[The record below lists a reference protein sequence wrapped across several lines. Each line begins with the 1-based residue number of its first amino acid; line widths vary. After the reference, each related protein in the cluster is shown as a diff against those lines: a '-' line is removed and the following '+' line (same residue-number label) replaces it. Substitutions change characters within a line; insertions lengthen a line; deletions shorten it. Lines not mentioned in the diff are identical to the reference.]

1 MKQGLSLRVSQHLAL
16 TPQLQQSIRLL
27 QLSTLEMAQEVE
39 QMLDENPFLER
50 ADDAAE
56 REEFGLD
63 QSDAQVSS
71 GEQAVEIDAAQSTE
85 TDAGPSATKD
95 GTSTSDTAQEA
106 REEAAELRADGD
118 APVEE
123 SWEGDGSV
131 DVAPDD
137 GEWGGDAPA
146 RNAGSGDGGD
156 EVSAMD
162 LASAHETLYDFL
174 HQQARCM
181 RLSDDDQAAL
191 YFLIESLNDD
201 GYLEDDLMS
210 LALDWWRLKHG
221 AGEPPP
227 GVEQLEEAEEQLR
240 TALAWLQHLE
250 PAGVGARDLSECLR
264 LQIMELRNTPEA
276 QAALQLCDQPLELVA
291 KRDVK
296 RLSAQCSLPAEL
308 VKSALALIAGLEPKP
323 GRRFVN
329 VDQMVVVPDVIVSRS
344 GRGFKVQ
351 LNPDVMPKV
360 RVQDAYA
367 GAMRQS
373 RGGTKDANAD
383 SGGYAAMQQ
392 RLQEARWFL
401 KNIQQRFDTILRV
414 STAIVERQRNFFMH
428 GELAMRPLVLR
439 EIADELGL
447 HESTIS
453 RVTTAKYMATPFGTY
468 ELKYF
473 FGSSLGTETGGNASS
488 TAVRALLKQFIAS
501 EEPSKP
507 LSDNQLSAMLREQ
520 GIECARRTVAK
531 YRESL
536 RIAPANLRKAL

>member
-1 MKQGLSLRVSQHLAL
+1 MKQSLSLRVSQHLAL

-50 ADDAAE
+50 SDEVAD

-63 QSDAQVSS
+63 QADTQVSVGDQVADAEAGTS
-71 GEQAVEIDAAQSTE
+71 SQA
-85 TDAGPSATKD
+85 SATPS
-95 GTSTSDTAQEA
+95 TTESTSSPSE
-106 REEAAELRADGD
+106 D
-118 APVEE
+118 APQGDDGVDGRLEADAPIEE
-123 SWEGDGSV
+123 SWDGDGSV
-131 DVAPDD
+131 ELSPNDS
-137 GEWGGDAPA
+137 EYGGDAPA
-146 RNAGSGDGGD
+146 KGNGSADGE
-156 EVSAMD
+156 EVSATD
-162 LASAHETLYDFL
+162 LARANEGLHDVL
-174 HQQARCM
+174 HQQARCL
-181 RLSDDDQAAL
+181 RLSDEDQAAL

-210 LALDWWRLKHG
+210 LALDFWRLTHAPG
-221 AGEPPP
+221 DPPP
-227 GVEQLEEAEEQLR
+227 GIEQLEESEAQLR
-240 TALAWLQHLE
+240 TALGLLQSFE
-250 PAGVGARDLSECLR
+250 PSGVGARDLAECLK
-264 LQIMELRNTPEA
+264 LQILEMKNTAEA
-276 QAALQLCDQPLELVA
+276 QAALKLCEQPLEWVA
-291 KRDVK
+291 KRDIK
-296 RLSAQCSLPAEL
+296 RLSAQCGLDPEL
-308 VKSALALIAGLEPKP
+308 VKSALALLARLEPKP

-329 VDQMVVVPDVIVSRS
+329 VEQMVVVPDVIVSRS

-351 LNPDVMPKV
+351 LNPDVMPRL
-360 RVQDAYA
+360 RVQDTYA
-367 GAMRQS
+367 SAMRQS
-373 RGGTKDANAD
+373 RGDKD
-383 SGGYAAMQQ
+383 SSGGEGGYAAMQQ

-453 RVTTAKYMATPFGTY
+453 RVTTAKYMATPYGTY

-488 TAVRALLKQFIAS
+488 TAVRALLKQFISS
-501 EEPSKP
+501 EEPTKP
-507 LSDNQLSAMLREQ
+507 LSDNQLSEMLKEQ

-531 YRESL
+531 YREAL